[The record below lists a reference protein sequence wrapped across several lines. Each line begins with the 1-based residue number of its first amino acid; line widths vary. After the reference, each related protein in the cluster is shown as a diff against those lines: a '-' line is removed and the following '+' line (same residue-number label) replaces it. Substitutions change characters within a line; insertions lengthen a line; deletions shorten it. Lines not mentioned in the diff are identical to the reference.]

1 MVMSEKN
8 GGPYTKP
15 EQDERRKKVYEMHFE
30 KSQSALHIAEILGVN
45 RNTINEDIRYWYSE
59 LACEFDK
66 LEIRDLMIK
75 QHSRLEQQRE
85 RLATIL
91 EKQQDV
97 SIILKIERMLYDV
110 DRTITKMI
118 EPIMSAQ
125 SVISEKEATDVIE
138 CLMVN
143 DDSGKVNGY
152 TTRKMLQDIIQ
163 YRKCDARHAQKILD
177 RIMVLGLGLYENQRP
192 LLEQSY
198 DMLGFAE
205 SRNILSDDKLH
216 EIYAKI
222 EKREEEQKQEIKERE
237 IRDAEIERIVE
248 KEFIERHGPKSSWDS
263 VILKDYHHRIDYFDG

>member
-1 MVMSEKN
+1 MSEKN

-15 EQDERRKKVYEMHFE
+15 EQEERRRKVYEMHFE
-30 KSQSALHIAEILGVN
+30 KSQSALHIANVLGVN
-45 RNTINEDIRYWYSE
+45 RNTINEDIRHLYSE
-59 LACEFDK
+59 LACEFEK
-66 LEIRDLMIK
+66 LEIHDLMIK

-85 RLATIL
+85 RLVSLL

-97 SIILKIERMLYDV
+97 STILKIERMLYDI
-110 DRTITKMI
+110 DRAITKMI

-125 SVISEKEATDVIE
+125 GVISEKEATETIE
-138 CLMVN
+138 FMMIN

-177 RIMVLGLGLYENQRP
+177 RIIGLGLGLYENQRP

-205 SRNILSDDKLH
+205 TRNILSDDKLR
-216 EIYAKI
+216 EIYSKL
-222 EKREEEQKQEIKERE
+222 EKRQEEQKQEIKERE
-237 IRDAEIERIVE
+237 LRDAEIEKIVE
-248 KEFIERHGPKSSWDS
+248 KEFIERYGPKSGWD
-263 VILKDYHHRIDYFDG
+263 VAILKDYHRRIDYFDG